1 MYPFK
6 FHRANSSAD
15 ATTTYFS
22 QGDASYLA
30 GGQTLLASLK
40 LRLARPDALIDLGRI
55 PELRGIR
62 SIGEKRLSFG
72 AMSTHAEVE
81 FSPLVSSTIPALSQ
95 LAGGIGDPMIRHQG
109 TLGGSL
115 ANNDPAADWPAALLA
130 LDGVVVTDKRRIE
143 VSDFLLGMFTTALK
157 PGELIQSV
165 ELNVPDRCAY
175 IKFKH
180 PASRFALV
188 GVMVADFSGKTRVSV
203 TGAAACAFRSMAL
216 EEALNHS
223 FSVDSLRNVNFD
235 VSEFNTDLQATA
247 EYRGQLMRVM
257 AQRAVSQILGS

>member
-1 MYPFK
+1 MYSFT
-6 FHRANSSAD
+6 FHRASSSDD
-15 ATTTYFS
+15 AVAALAS

-40 LRLARPDALIDLGRI
+40 MRLARPDALIDLRRV

-62 SIGEKRLSFG
+62 ALDSKRLSIG
-72 AMSTHAEVE
+72 SMSTHAEVE
-81 FSPLVSSTIPALSQ
+81 SSELVVSAIPALSQ

-109 TLGGSL
+109 TIGGSL

-130 LDGVVVTDKRRIE
+130 LDGVVVTNQRRIA
-143 VSDFLLGMFTTALK
+143 VADFFLGLFTTALE

-165 ELNVPDRCAY
+165 ELVVPNRCAY

-188 GVMVADFSGKTRVSV
+188 GVMVSDFSGKTRVAV
-203 TGAAACAFRSMAL
+203 TGAAACAFRATTL
-216 EEALNHS
+216 EEVLNTS
-223 FSVDSLRNVNFD
+223 FQADSLRDVPID
-235 VSEFNTDLQATA
+235 VSDFNSDLQATA
-247 EYRGQLMRVM
+247 AYRGQLVRVM
-257 AQRAVSQILGS
+257 AQRAVSQILSS